1 MPAKKA
7 SAARTKTEPTMDST
21 ASKAGDAEDTREPH
35 EINSALESDRM
46 QALLED
52 HRQMGARPK

>member
-7 SAARTKTEPTMDST
+7 QTKTEPTIDSA
-21 ASKAGDAEDTREPH
+21 ASKAGDPDETRQPH
-35 EINSALESDRM
+35 EINSALASDRM

-52 HRQMGARPK
+52 HRRMGARPK